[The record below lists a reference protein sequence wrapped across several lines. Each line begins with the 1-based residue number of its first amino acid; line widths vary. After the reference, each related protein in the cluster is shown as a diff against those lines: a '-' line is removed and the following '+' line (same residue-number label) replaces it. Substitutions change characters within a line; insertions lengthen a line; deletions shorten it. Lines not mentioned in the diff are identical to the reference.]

1 MIMNILFED
10 ITANK
15 MKSDCKLSSLSKL
28 HLFTKEMLNVVITV
42 SILYQCLVGFLTQKI
57 QRTCVTVCGTNNFT
71 MMTSIKF

>member
-42 SILYQCLVGFLTQKI
+42 INIVSMFGWFPDTEKTENLCDSMWHK
-57 QRTCVTVCGTNNFT
+57 
-71 MMTSIKF
+71 